1 MDYKLAS
8 RAIAGRLLKVIQWLT
23 KIKHVVSLGGSL
35 ARMLPFYGTWWT
47 SPYRLMSLWPLS
59 LDHEKAFDR
68 VDWRFMLA
76 TLSKM
81 GFDSS
86 FIRWVDLFYTGVR
99 SAIIV
104 NGYLSGFFSL
114 SGGVRQGCPLSPLL
128 YVLVSEVLAVNIRVN
143 PAITGLSLPGV
154 PALLSPIT
162 QYADDTPVL
171 TVPFGHFLVLIRSLK
186 RVLERS

>member
-1 MDYKLAS
+1 MVNKDQTCSVPRGFIGENVALLRDVVDFAS
-8 RAIAGRLLKVIQWLT
+8 SSNVPVAIIA
-23 KIKHVVSLGGSL
+23 
-35 ARMLPFYGTWWT
+35 
-47 SPYRLMSLWPLS
+47 

-114 SGGVRQGCPLSPLL
+114 SRGVRQGCPLSPLL
-128 YVLVSEVLAVNIRVN
+128 YVLVSEVLAVNNRVN

-171 TVPFGHFLVLIRSLK
+171 TVPFGQFLILIRCLK
-186 RVLERS
+186 RVLERR